1 MIRVMEEN
9 THTKRMAFMLALML
23 VLLVAV
29 SIGQFTSGSADEQQ
43 AAVLRAYAE

>member
-1 MIRVMEEN
+1 MIVDMN
-9 THTKRMAFMLALML
+9 QPHTNRMAIVLALML

-29 SIGQFTSGSADEQQ
+29 AINQFRSEAGTEQQ

>member
-1 MIRVMEEN
+1 
-9 THTKRMAFMLALML
+9 MAVVLALMV

-29 SIGQFTSGSADEQQ
+29 AINQFRSGANEQQ